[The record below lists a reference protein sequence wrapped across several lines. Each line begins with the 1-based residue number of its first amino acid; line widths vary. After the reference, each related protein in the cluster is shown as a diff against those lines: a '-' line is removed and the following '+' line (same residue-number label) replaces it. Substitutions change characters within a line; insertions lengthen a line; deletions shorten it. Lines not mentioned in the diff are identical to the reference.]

1 MCERV
6 CNNSMMLRNRE
17 GGGILSRQR
26 HPHSSSNC
34 VFPSLTKWLI
44 VRKVFMVLKA
54 SVPKRV
60 IITTCAFIG
69 NANGIARFPI
79 PIALST
85 SFRPFSLS
93 SWRPEIE
100 HAAPTPA
107 QGTV

>member
-34 VFPSLTKWLI
+34 VFPLLTKWLI
-44 VRKVFMVLKA
+44 VRKLFMVLKA
-54 SVPKRV
+54 SVPKRF
-60 IITTCAFIG
+60 ITTTYAFIG
-69 NANGIARFPI
+69 NANGTARFPMHI
-79 PIALST
+79 TLST
-85 SFRPFSLS
+85 SCCLFSLS
-93 SWRPEIE
+93 SWRPEIRR
-100 HAAPTPA
+100 AAPMPA